1 MGVTASIIIPIYNT
15 GTYLNNCL
23 NSIMELSF
31 KDYECIMVDDGS
43 DAFTAS
49 IVDRF
54 ANIDKR
60 FIAIHKINSGVSDT
74 RNVGLSMA
82 TGDWIV
88 FVDSDDTVSKH
99 HLSIFENKKLIETY
113 DMICCSVKGIHK
125 SKVTHHI
132 YENNSYIGSSAVDEY
147 LSNTDAIRYMMPW
160 DKFFR
165 HQIIKKNNLKFDCN
179 LSLGED
185 RLFCYQFLIY
195 TSSILTINNVSYN
208 HDASNMNSL
217 SYKLYPSRLN
227 KYKYKVFKEVTNK
240 IIIKHNVSDVAEEK
254 LNLYLEDAFLLL
266 VNAYQR
272 ENNIFGYYLTRILH
286 KLHLL

>member
-1 MGVTASIIIPIYNT
+1 MPEKWLKCIKNIFPMIDLSVIIPIYNT

-99 HLSIFENKKLIETY
+99 HLSIFENKKLINR
-113 DMICCSVKGIHK
+113 K
-125 SKVTHHI
+125 SKFTP
-132 YENNSYIGSSAVDEY
+132 S
-147 LSNTDAIRYMMPW
+147 P
-160 DKFFR
+160 
-165 HQIIKKNNLKFDCN
+165 IKIK
-179 LSLGED
+179 
-185 RLFCYQFLIY
+185 I
-195 TSSILTINNVSYN
+195 SIL
-208 HDASNMNSL
+208 
-217 SYKLYPSRLN
+217 PE
-227 KYKYKVFKEVTNK
+227 KEA
-240 IIIKHNVSDVAEEK
+240 DEK
-254 LNLYLEDAFLLL
+254 LLIIAHGRVIFIIT
-266 VNAYQR
+266 R
-272 ENNIFGYYLTRILH
+272 ESA
-286 KLHLL
+286 